1 MRRLNP
7 LRVILQQRVLIVL
20 LALALLG
27 SFVSPEF
34 MTTSNFQNILIQIAT
49 DGIIAVG
56 MTFTIIS
63 GGFDLSVGSVLAL
76 AGVIAVGLQSSLGT
90 LAGVVLALLMG
101 LVIGLVNGVLVTRI
115 GINPFITTLGTMTL
129 VRGLALGITDTKPIS
144 GTDENFANLA
154 TLPVFGIPLAALI
167 FLIALVAGYYVL
179 TSTAVGRHIY
189 AVGGNL
195 EASWL
200 SGVKTNAYRVGTYVL
215 TSFLAAISGVLLAS
229 RINTGSPVVGRDTP
243 LTVISAVLLGGT
255 SMAGGSGSLI
265 GTLEGVLVLGV
276 LNNGLDLMGVAD
288 YYQTIFR
295 GALLV
300 LVVLFDRFYIMRLA
314 RRIV

>member
-144 GTDENFANLA
+144 GADENFANLA
-154 TLPVFGIPLAALI
+154 ALPVFGIPLAALI

-265 GTLEGVLVLGV
+265 GTFEGVLVLGV

-300 LVVLFDRFYIMRLA
+300 L
-314 RRIV
+314 